1 MNGFI
6 LLAAVII
13 LVCLLLNKIAARLG
27 LPMLLAFILL
37 GMLFGSDG
45 LFKIP
50 FENFDL
56 AEKIC
61 SFALI
66 FIMFYGGFGTNWNA
80 ARPVAIKSVL
90 LSTLG
95 VLLTALFTGLFCF
108 WILHF
113 AFWESML
120 LGAVVSSTD
129 AASVFSILR
138 SKRLNLKDNTA
149 SMLEVESGSNDPCS
163 YMLTVIILS
172 VMSGQSGGALILWMI
187 VAQFLFGALW
197 GLLTAWVSGWVLD
210 HVHFSTDGFDTIFV
224 FSMALVS
231 YAGASALGG
240 NGYLSAYVAGIL
252 LGNRSFRHKKAMIH
266 FFDGLTGL
274 MQMLIFF
281 LLGLLSFPS
290 QLPTVALPGLAISLF
305 LTFAARPLAVFA
317 VLTPFRCPLNQK
329 LLVSWAGLRGAASI
343 VFAIVA
349 TVHPAYMKQ
358 DVFHIVF
365 FIVLFSIALQ
375 GTLLARVARAL
386 KTIDQ
391 KSDIMKTFSD
401 YSEELPVQFLSL
413 SVQAP
418 HPWIGCKVRDIE
430 LLPKLLLV
438 LVVRNG
444 ERLVPTGETLIQ
456 EGDEVV
462 LSALSPENDV
472 EGFLVERTVTA
483 SDSDLCD
490 KPLSQIHPSENKL
503 VVLIRRGDQVI
514 LPNGSTVI
522 RSGDVLVLS
531 QP

>member
-1 MNGFI
+1 MNGLI
-6 LLAAVII
+6 LLAAVVI
-13 LVCLLLNKIAARLG
+13 LVCLLLNKIAAKMG

-37 GMLFGSDG
+37 GMLFGTDG

-50 FENFDL
+50 FDDFEL
-56 AEKIC
+56 AETIC

-80 ARPVAIKSVL
+80 ARPVAVKAVL

-95 VLLTALFTGLFCF
+95 VALTALATGLFCF
-108 WILHF
+108 WVLHF

-120 LGAVVSSTD
+120 VGAVVSSTD

-172 VMSGQSGGALILWMI
+172 VMNGQSSGSALFWMI
-187 VAQFLFGALW
+187 AAQFVFGALW
-197 GLLTAWVSGWVLD
+197 GLLTAWVAGWVLD
-210 HVHFSTDGFDTIFV
+210 HVRFPTDGFDTIFV
-224 FSMALVS
+224 FSMALIS
-231 YAGASALGG
+231 YAGANALGG

-252 LGNRSFRHKKAMIH
+252 LGNRPFPHKKAMIH

-290 QLPTVALPGLAISLF
+290 QLPKVALPALVISLF

-317 VLTPFRCPLNQK
+317 VLSPFRCPLNQK

-365 FIVLFSIALQ
+365 FIVLFSIGLQ
-375 GTLLARVARAL
+375 GTLLAKVAHGL
-386 KTIDQ
+386 KTIDRN
-391 KSDIMKTFSD
+391 SDILKTFSD
-401 YSEELPVQFLSL
+401 YSEELPIQFLSL
-413 SVQAP
+413 SVQTP
-418 HPWIGCKVRDIE
+418 HPWIGHKVREIE

-438 LVVRNG
+438 LVVREG
-444 ERLVPTGETLIQ
+444 QRIVPTGETLLQ

-462 LSALSPENDV
+462 LSALLPENNT
-472 EGFLVERTVTA
+472 EGCLIERTVEKE
-483 SDSDLCD
+483 SGLCG
-490 KPLSQIHPSENKL
+490 KALSEIRLGENKL
-503 VVLIRRGDQVI
+503 AVLVRRGGQVI
-514 LPNGSTVI
+514 LPDGNTVLQE
-522 RSGDVLVLS
+522 GDVLVLS